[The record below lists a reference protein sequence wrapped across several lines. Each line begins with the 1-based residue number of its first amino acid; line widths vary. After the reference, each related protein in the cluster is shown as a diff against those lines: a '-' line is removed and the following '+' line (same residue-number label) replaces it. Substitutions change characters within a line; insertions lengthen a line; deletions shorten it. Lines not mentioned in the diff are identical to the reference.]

1 LRQLES
7 IRSVEV
13 KMNNMNK
20 VSAILHVVGLVAAL
34 GTGQA
39 LAADAEQQGLRVED
53 QAAARS
59 KQTLGD
65 RVQSFW
71 TGLGEQVL
79 PGVWSARLDS
89 QVSRTM
95 TATASN
101 SIGATTNAAALGDN
115 TLNDGLNLQR
125 AALGNIYF
133 SSIAGLRATGGVLGL
148 SRSTAGRLLAN
159 TGTSLALTVDRPG
172 SPTGF
177 EGPTQALP
185 YLGLGYSNRWLTGP
199 TSAMSTWGVSADLG
213 LMAASPRSAVRLGQQ
228 GLDDTLREL
237 RLAPMLQFGV
247 SYTY

>member
-1 LRQLES
+1 
-7 IRSVEV
+7 
-13 KMNNMNK
+13 MNNMNK
-20 VSAILHVVGLVAAL
+20 VSAIVHAVGLVAVL
-34 GTGQA
+34 GAGQA
-39 LAADAEQQGLRVED
+39 LAADADQPGLRVEE
-53 QAAARS
+53 QAATRS

-89 QVSRTM
+89 VGNRTM
-95 TATASN
+95 AATTGATM
-101 SIGATTNAAALGDN
+101 GATTNAATLADN

-133 SSIAGLRATGGVLGL
+133 SSIAGLRATGGVLGV

-159 TGTSLALTVDRPG
+159 GGTSLALTVDRPG
-172 SPTGF
+172 SSTGF

-185 YLGLGYSNRWLTGP
+185 YLGLGYSSRWLTGP
-199 TSAMSTWGVSADLG
+199 TSATSTWGVSADLG

>member
-1 LRQLES
+1 LHQAES

-20 VSAILHVVGLVAAL
+20 VSAIVHAVGLVAAL

-39 LAADAEQQGLRVED
+39 LAADAEQPGLRVED
-53 QAAARS
+53 QAATRS

-89 QVSRTM
+89 PGNRTM
-95 TATASN
+95 S
-101 SIGATTNAAALGDN
+101 ATTSGTINATTSTSALADN
-115 TLNDGLNLQR
+115 TLSDGLNLQR

-159 TGTSLALTVDRPG
+159 AGTSLALAIDRPG
-172 SPTGF
+172 SSTGS

-199 TSAMSTWGVSADLG
+199 TSATSTWGVSADLG